1 MNYLVMVVEIVKSKS
16 MNYRMLLIEM
26 LADYTERWSEEENSD
41 RSNVYKEVVNDIRL
55 ALEIEPN
62 QISTIQNVNK
72 ILNE

>member
-1 MNYLVMVVEIVKSKS
+1 

-41 RSNVYKEVVNDIRL
+41 KSKVYKEVVNDLRL

-62 QISTIQNVNK
+62 QISTIENVNK

>member
-1 MNYLVMVVEIVKSKS
+1 
-16 MNYRMLLIEM
+16 MLLIEM

-41 RSNVYKEVVNDIRL
+41 KSKVYKEVVDDLRL

>member
-1 MNYLVMVVEIVKSKS
+1 

-41 RSNVYKEVVNDIRL
+41 KNKVYKEVVNDLRL

>member
-1 MNYLVMVVEIVKSKS
+1 

-41 RSNVYKEVVNDIRL
+41 KSKVYKEVVNDLRL

-72 ILNE
+72 ILNQ

>member
-1 MNYLVMVVEIVKSKS
+1 

-41 RSNVYKEVVNDIRL
+41 KSKVYKEVVDDLRL